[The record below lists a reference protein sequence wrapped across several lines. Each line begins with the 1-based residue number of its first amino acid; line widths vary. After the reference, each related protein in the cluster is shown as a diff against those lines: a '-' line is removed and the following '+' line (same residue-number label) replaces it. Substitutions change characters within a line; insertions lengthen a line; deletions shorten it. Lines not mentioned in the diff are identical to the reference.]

1 MKMDVSS
8 LVAVICFLY
17 SSFKSKQNK
26 ILTILDKNVFLN
38 IFTGIP
44 DNPEVADTFYSQ
56 YEDFD
61 KSSSDEEEMQTV
73 IKKNSDQGTLVS
85 GSTLTSVGGNEEG
98 QLYDLLQNVLE
109 KGDDAGTYI

>member
-26 ILTILDKNVFLN
+26 ILTILDKN

>member
-1 MKMDVSS
+1 M
-8 LVAVICFLY
+8 
-17 SSFKSKQNK
+17 
-26 ILTILDKNVFLN
+26 TILDKNVCF
-38 IFTGIP
+38 FTGIP
-44 DNPEVADTFYSQ
+44 DNPDVADTFYSQ

-73 IKKNSDQGTLVS
+73 IKKNSDKGTLVP

-109 KGDDAGTYI
+109 KGDDAGIYIEMNEYFFYFQ